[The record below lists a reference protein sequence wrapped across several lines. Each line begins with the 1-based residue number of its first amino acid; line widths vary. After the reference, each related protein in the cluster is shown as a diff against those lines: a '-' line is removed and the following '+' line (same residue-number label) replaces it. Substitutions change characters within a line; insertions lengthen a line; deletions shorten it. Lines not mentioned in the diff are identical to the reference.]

1 LPKRAIRA
9 YLCSFRVRPGL
20 SMPPDPFLP
29 RPVGPRNIRPAAVAG
44 RIETTD
50 NGHGPVTSDIFDRI
64 RIKPR
69 TDEEV
74 RARANERVCDWE
86 GCVAPGA
93 HRAPKGRGAEG
104 DYYHFCLEHVRQYNK
119 SYNYFSG
126 MDDDETRAYQR
137 DALTGHRPTWK
148 MGVNAKAAGAKA
160 WSDMD
165 PREAARAR
173 AEARRRG
180 TSRDS
185 AAGPRRPKVKPLE
198 AKALDTL
205 GLPHTAR
212 DAEIKARYKELV
224 KRLHPDANGG
234 DRSLEDRLREIIQ
247 AYSLLKK
254 AGLC

>member
-1 LPKRAIRA
+1 
-9 YLCSFRVRPGL
+9 
-20 SMPPDPFLP
+20 MQLP
-29 RPVGPRNIRPAAVAG
+29 RPAGPLDARRTFPFPQPRAAAGSRPAAVAG

-86 GCVAPGA
+86 GCAAPAA

-148 MGVNAKAAGAKA
+148 MGVNAKGAGARA

-165 PREAARAR
+165 PTEAARAR

-180 TSRDS
+180 TSSSRGGGDRD
-185 AAGPRRPKVKPLE
+185 GPRRPKVKPLE

-212 DAEIKARYKELV
+212 DAEIKSRYKDLV